1 MADPSPAPG
10 RASARFLNPATMH
23 RPTGYTH
30 VVEVTAGRPV
40 NIAGQMALDPAGTL
54 VGQGDVR
61 AQARQVFENLRG
73 ALEAVGAGFGQVVKL
88 TVYLVDA
95 AHLPA
100 VREVRDQYV
109 DTARPPASTAVQVG
123 RLVLDDLLLEV
134 EAVAVVD
141 AWNSRSQPTASASRS
156 TWSRSAT
163 VGSKIS
169 SSTPSASKA
178 AARSRTAAGV
188 RAAPAATPSA
198 QSPRKP

>member
-40 NIAGQMALDPAGTL
+40 YIAGQVALDPAGTL

-61 AQARQVFENLRG
+61 AQARQVFENLRA

-88 TVYLVDA
+88 TIYLVDA

-141 AWNSRSQPTASASRS
+141 A
-156 TWSRSAT
+156 
-163 VGSKIS
+163 
-169 SSTPSASKA
+169 
-178 AARSRTAAGV
+178 
-188 RAAPAATPSA
+188 
-198 QSPRKP
+198 